1 VKRLIVFA
9 GLAGLIAAPL
19 APADAGPRGTKK
31 KAGKSEAVSPE
42 ILQSIAVELERSMD
56 SLQLGSAPKPYF
68 VGYKVTEVDV
78 NDVVASLGATTSRK
92 NRHFAIIDSH
102 VHVGNYQFDNS
113 NFVIPRNENVD
124 GIVNFPLPLEA
135 TPRIARRAAW
145 LATDTA
151 YNEALYQLQSKMEAQ
166 KAGAAGTGAD
176 SYAVGTKLVQP
187 EEVLVWE
194 LETLTDLETRAQN
207 ISAVLRDEEHVR
219 DSRVAFTSFLER
231 RWYINSEGTDA
242 TDTRRVSGVIIAV
255 NGQADDGQQIAL
267 YYSRYG
273 VTADDL
279 PGDAELKKQAE
290 KLADQLAEL
299 AKAPVL
305 EEYSGPVLFEGE
317 GATDIVRYSLAT
329 HLGGTPL
336 PLGMA
341 PEEKKRFGG
350 ALEGKI
356 GRRVLHKSLSVTD
369 DPTTHRFGKVALI
382 GGYAIDDEGVAAQSV
397 DLINGGKLET
407 LLTSRSPSKAIK
419 DSNGHARR
427 SGPGGVYHGSA
438 TNLFIKAK
446 KGKSRKAL
454 RKALLKQAKDEGL
467 DYAII
472 IRRLDDASVT
482 AAPELSRRELITLYQ
497 NTDQDAPPP
506 ALLAYKVYPNGKEE
520 LVRGVHL
527 KPIEIKAWKDLLG
540 VGNNSNVAN
549 FLASGAAHIE
559 HVLNGVGEGAV
570 PSSGVESAIITPD
583 LLFEELDLFGS
594 TEGKREAPVVP
605 RPK

>member
-1 VKRLIVFA
+1 MKRLIVLA
-9 GLAGLIAAPL
+9 GLTGLIAAPL
-19 APADAGPRGTKK
+19 APADAGPAGTKK
-31 KAGKSEAVSPE
+31 KAGKSEAVTPE
-42 ILQSIAVELERSMD
+42 ILESIAVELDRSMD

-68 VGYKVTEVDV
+68 IGYKVTEVDV
-78 NDVVASLGATTSRK
+78 NDVVASLGATSTSK

-166 KAGAAGTGAD
+166 KTGATGSGAD
-176 SYAVGTKLVQP
+176 SYAVGTPLNQP
-187 EEVLVWE
+187 EEVQVWQ
-194 LETLTDLETRAQN
+194 LETLADLEARAEN
-207 ISAVLRDEEHVR
+207 ISAVLRDEDHVR

-231 RWYINSEGTDA
+231 RWYINSEGTNA

-255 NGQADDGQQIAL
+255 TGQADDGQEIAL

-279 PGDAELKKQAE
+279 PDDTELKKQAE
-290 KLADQLAEL
+290 ALADQLAKL

-305 EEYSGPVLFEGE
+305 EDYAGPVLFEGD
-317 GATDIVRYSLAT
+317 GAVDIVRHSLAV

-350 ALEGKI
+350 GFEGKM
-356 GRRVLHKSLSVTD
+356 GRRVLHKNLTVTD
-369 DPTTHRFGKVALI
+369 DPTTHRYGKVALI
-382 GGYAIDDEGVAAQSV
+382 GGYAIDDEGVAAQKV
-397 DLINGGKLET
+397 KVIENGTLET
-407 LLTSRSPSKAIK
+407 LLTSRSPSKDIK
-419 DSNGHARR
+419 GSNGHARR

-446 KGKSRKAL
+446 KGKSRRAL
-454 RKALLKQAKDEGL
+454 RKALLQQAKDEGL

-472 IRRLDDASVT
+472 IRRLDDAAIT
-482 AAPELSRRELITLYQ
+482 AAPELSRRELISLYQ

-520 LVRGVHL
+520 LVRGVNL
-527 KPIEIKAWKDLLG
+527 EPIEIKAWKDLIG
-540 VGNNSNVAN
+540 VGNNTNVGN
-549 FLASGAAHIE
+549 FLASGQAHIE
-559 HVLNGVGEGAV
+559 HVLNGVNEGAV
-570 PSSGVESAIITPD
+570 PSSGVESAIVTPD
-583 LLFEELDLFGS
+583 LLFEELELVGS
-594 TEGKREAPVVP
+594 AKGKFEAPAVP